1 MLARASAEIAGAGA
15 IPSRNDWDAD
25 AFRPALRG
33 QAPMLTARPR
43 PLTTLPAALLVSVH
57 WGPPAAAAM
66 RMRIWQEPGDVDRP
80 VARAARAGP
89 LTLVPG
95 PTAR

>member
-1 MLARASAEIAGAGA
+1 MSRFRKSKRLGLFAGAQTRKA
-15 IPSRNDWDAD
+15 PSES
-25 AFRPALRG
+25 
-33 QAPMLTARPR
+33 ARLH
-43 PLTTLPAALLVSVH
+43 PLTTLPAALLLSEH

-66 RMRIWQEPGDVDRP
+66 RMRIRLDPGDVDSP
-80 VARAARAGP
+80 DTCAACAGP